1 VPRTLRLDVLNNLW
15 SYGSMKSFLLPLAC
29 AFFAT
34 ACGSSYPE
42 PKDAFSQSE
51 AAIRGATE
59 VGAEKVPSASLHLKF
74 ARDQVA
80 EAKRKSEDGDNRRAE
95 FVLLRARA
103 DAELALMLAR
113 TAKSQQ
119 DAKSAEE
126 HVADI
131 RKKVSK

>member
-1 VPRTLRLDVLNNLW
+1 
-15 SYGSMKSFLLPLAC
+15 MKRPLPFGLLASLA
-29 AFFAT
+29 AMTAT
-34 ACGSSYPE
+34 ACGGSYPE

-51 AAIRGATE
+51 AAIRSASE
-59 VGAEKVPSASLHLKF
+59 MGAERVPSASLHLKF

-80 EAKRKSEDGDNRRAE
+80 EAKKKTDDGDNRRAE

-103 DAELALMLAR
+103 DAELALLLAK

-119 DAKSAEE
+119 DAKAAEE
-126 HVADI
+126 HVAEI